1 MIYAQYRLGQE
12 LIGFMPPD
20 MRRTVGRFRQL
31 YDMGLH
37 GPELFLNQ
45 GRKYQQLS
53 GEAFFQRACRL
64 VRMEHSEA
72 ALAYLYG
79 LVAHYALASRVN
91 PLIHIQSRGLS
102 LSEEYIG
109 TEFDRFLLE
118 QDGKVPP
125 HRYDRSLHIR
135 LTPGERE
142 TVALFYPGLRPETV
156 GLYVKE
162 QAFVL
167 RQSAK
172 TEGTRRDLTQKM
184 LRITGADHRMMGLH
198 PDRRLASTNREL
210 LALYQQA
217 KDSYP
222 RLLAQIQVRLRS
234 KVHLGPDFSA
244 TFA

>member
-12 LIGFMPPD
+12 LIGSMPPD

-53 GEAFFQRACRL
+53 GEAFFQRACRM
-64 VRMEHSEA
+64 VRMEHSEG

-91 PLIHIQSRGLS
+91 PLIHIQSQGLN
-102 LSEEYIG
+102 LPEAYIA

-118 QDGKVPP
+118 LDGKVPP
-125 HRYDRSLHIR
+125 HRYDRSLHLR

-142 TVALFYPGLRPETV
+142 TVAMFYPGLRPETV

-167 RQSAK
+167 GLSAK
-172 TEGTRRDLTQKM
+172 TLGSRRDLTEKL
-184 LRITGADHRMMGLH
+184 LRVTGADRRMMGLH
-198 PDRRLASTNREL
+198 PDRRLASTNSEL
-210 LALYQQA
+210 LGLYRQA
-217 KDSYP
+217 IDSYP
-222 RLLAQIQVRLRS
+222 RLLAQIQLRLRS
-234 KVHLGPDFSA
+234 KIHLGPDFCA
-244 TFA
+244 PFA